1 MGECCW
7 VLSPCPGAGLRSV
20 LSVQCRAGA
29 ASGEEPLAAQRSEWR
44 QWGWIA
50 CSFLHP
56 GPKVSLVQRR
66 TCLSDLLEGLG
77 NPCWE
82 RVMFARFLFQKGACV
97 MFHAA
102 IKSLM
107 LPEQRSLKGG
117 YEHRC

>member
-1 MGECCW
+1 M
-7 VLSPCPGAGLRSV
+7 
-20 LSVQCRAGA
+20 
-29 ASGEEPLAAQRSEWR
+29 
-44 QWGWIA
+44 
-50 CSFLHP
+50 
-56 GPKVSLVQRR
+56 QRR

-97 MFHAA
+97 MFYAA

-107 LPEQRSLKGG
+107 LPEQRSPKGG